1 MEHLQRKFQST
12 TEEVQIKSDKV
23 CFQSGQG
30 SALVKEEK
38 SRLRNDDAPN
48 RKIAASNKTF
58 TFGFKQNYETNRN

>member
-1 MEHLQRKFQST
+1 MLVIRFRLGNT
-12 TEEVQIKSDKV
+12 VLVQIRSDKV

-30 SALVKEEK
+30 SALVEK
-38 SRLRNDDAPN
+38 KKSNDDTFN